1 MKIFFHTLTTPEDWS
16 PFSIFV
22 VGIMF
27 AFTLAVLAGN
37 AFDANF
43 F

>member
-16 PFSIFV
+16 PVSLWA

>member
-1 MKIFFHTLTTPEDWS
+1 MKTFLHTLTTPEEWS

-37 AFDANF
+37 AFDANCF
-43 F
+43 